1 MKKYII
7 ISLLVFV
14 GFGNQIF
21 SQNENVKAVFI
32 YNFTKYISWPQS
44 ESSGDFVIGVLG
56 NPAMI
61 SSLNALASKKKVGT
75 RNIKVLNFS
84 SFNDVQKCHILFIGS
99 AKKSQIED
107 ALNKVSVLPVVV
119 VSDSPGS
126 IEKGAG
132 INFVEVGGKQKFEI
146 KKATV
151 EKKGI
156 KVNSALLQ
164 LGITK

>member
-7 ISLLVFV
+7 ISLLFIV
-14 GFGNQIF
+14 GFGSRIF

-32 YNFTKYISWPQS
+32 YNFTKYISWPKS
-44 ESSGDFVIGVLG
+44 ESSGDFTIGVLG
-56 NPAMI
+56 NPAMV
-61 SSLNALASKKKVGT
+61 SSLNALASKKRVGT
-75 RNIKVLNFS
+75 RKIKILNFNS
-84 SFNDVQKCHILFIGS
+84 YNAIQKCHILYIGN
-99 AKKSQIED
+99 AKKSQISN
-107 ALNKVSVLPVVV
+107 ALTKVSLLPVVV
-119 VSDSPGS
+119 VTDSPGL
-126 IEKGAG
+126 IEKGSG

-164 LGITK
+164 LGIKK